1 MIVLVGFNCISL
13 MGSGHVV
20 DQIYAGDGSRAS
32 VQFPSNGTV
41 YSQVCG
47 RIKGYQE
54 DLTSAVD
61 QVHQGSA
68 AKNINSY
75 YVDGVS
81 LTHMDLFESI
91 SGHYGSPP

>member
-20 DQIYAGDGSRAS
+20 DQIHAGDGSRAS

-47 RIKGYQE
+47 RIKG
-54 DLTSAVD
+54 LTSAVD

-68 AKNINSY
+68 AKNIMLM
-75 YVDGVS
+75 V
-81 LTHMDLFESI
+81 L
-91 SGHYGSPP
+91 